1 MRLIERESQLAALH
15 QYADEA
21 SQGHGRLV
29 LISGEAGV
37 GKSVLLE
44 EFAQGLEDARWLW
57 AACDG
62 LFTPAALGPLLDI
75 ASQLDGELLRLCR
88 AEARRDQLYGALL
101 GQLGDLESLTVLAI
115 EDVHWADE
123 ATLDL
128 LSYLGRRIQHLRV
141 LLLVTYRDDALAVDD
156 PLRLT
161 LGTLASQRATRRL
174 SLATLSVGGV
184 GILAQGSGIDAAE
197 LHQLTAG
204 NPFFVT
210 EVVQAGS
217 DALPA
222 SVRDAVLART
232 RTLKTQARDALE
244 VAALIGSRMQSEL
257 LVTLIDD
264 PLIMDELISRGLLIK
279 DGDDLRF
286 RHEIARVAVEAA
298 IPPYRK
304 AAIHTKIMDAL
315 LSSGSD
321 DDARL
326 AFHGEGAGRT
336 DLVLWYGSRAGRRA
350 SELWAHREAATQ
362 YGRALRAASDS
373 DIRTRAEL
381 SDALAHELALLDRWE
396 ESANMRTAALQLWR
410 EAQDPGRQS
419 RSMREFSKAM
429 WRLCRGP
436 ECIQAAEAA
445 LALAEPLGQGLE
457 LAQAYESLAYRRMR
471 KGRHSEAI
479 ALARQARKIAE
490 QFGLSDVM
498 SDALVAEAYVVRVMG
513 GNWTVPM
520 QAALEA
526 ALSGNHEEQAGR
538 VFALTYLMYST
549 DLRHGEGEQCYTQAV
564 AYCEEHD
571 IGTFAVCLE
580 GERTAYLEKIGRWDE
595 CVSLAHALLYRYT
608 LSPWNRLKPLCSMA
622 KVMARRGQ
630 QGCWPYLDEAIESA
644 MRLGEPD
651 WIVPVGMARTEAY
664 WLEGH
669 LDAAISELG
678 RVRDVAAG
686 LPVAQRAWVALWN
699 RRLTGITDVID
710 LEPFASQL
718 AGDAPHAAELWDRL
732 GYGYEAALALLDTKD
747 EALLRE
753 SLTRLTDL
761 GAVAAARLVRRTMR
775 ELGIRSIPAGARTA
789 ARTHPRGLTKREQEI
804 LELLSEGQ
812 SNEEISATLFIS
824 VRTVEH
830 HVSAI
835 LSKLGASTRK
845 GATKEAR
852 RFGLTRSDRLS
863 ATTKSR

>member
-21 SQGHGRLV
+21 SQRHGRLV

-350 SELWAHREAATQ
+350 SELWAHREAAAQ

-396 ESANMRTAALQLWR
+396 ESAKMRTAALQLWR

-538 VFALTYLMYST
+538 VFALMYLMYST

-571 IGTFAVCLE
+571 IGTFAVCLQ

-718 AGDAPHAAELWDRL
+718 AGNAPHAAELWDRL

-852 RFGLTRSDRLS
+852 RLGLTRSDRLS